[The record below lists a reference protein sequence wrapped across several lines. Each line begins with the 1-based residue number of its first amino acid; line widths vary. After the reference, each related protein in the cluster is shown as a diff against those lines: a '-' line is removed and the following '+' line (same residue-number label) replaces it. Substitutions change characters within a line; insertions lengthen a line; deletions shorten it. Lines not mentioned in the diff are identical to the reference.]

1 MLCNKW
7 RVLNVSVAS
16 SCRVTE
22 HHADT
27 SAVITSDRL
36 GDENPDSYTEEAQ
49 GKHRGS
55 EEFGETV
62 ASCLCRTHDGALIHQ
77 RGQRGKVEEAGT
89 FLKHHESKPD
99 KN

>member
-16 SCRVTE
+16 SCSIIE

-36 GDENPDSYTEEAQ
+36 GSENPDGYTEEAQ
-49 GKHRGS
+49 EKLR
-55 EEFGETV
+55 
-62 ASCLCRTHDGALIHQ
+62 
-77 RGQRGKVEEAGT
+77 
-89 FLKHHESKPD
+89 
-99 KN
+99 